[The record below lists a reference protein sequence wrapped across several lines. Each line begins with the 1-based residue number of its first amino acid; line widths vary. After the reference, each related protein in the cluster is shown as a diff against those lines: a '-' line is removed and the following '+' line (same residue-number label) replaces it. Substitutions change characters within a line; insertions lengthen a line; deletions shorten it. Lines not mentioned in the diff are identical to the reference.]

1 MYRARAVLL
10 ATLLLGGVLAGLI
23 GGAMAWLIHRFHHFT
38 AAGPLPPVLAAGL
51 GGVVAGLGWWWLRR
65 TRPIRSVEESATTDT
80 PLPLGRTVADA
91 LFQLLAVGSGI
102 SLGREQAPRQSAA
115 AVLDRLSRALRIDE
129 THRRLLVASAAGA
142 GLAAV
147 YNVPLAGVL
156 FTLEAMPVR
165 RSWRTLGIATTMSAV
180 ATVTAWP
187 LVGATSVYQL
197 PDAPFDPL
205 VLWVLPVLLPA
216 AVVVGRLFLA
226 LMKSAHGWK
235 VLDPRWLPLSVGA
248 ATAGVVTVSQFL
260 PGVTGNGED
269 IVRTALDPVTA
280 LPLLLTLLVVK
291 PLLTAASLGSGA
303 VGGTLTPALA
313 VGAALG
319 AGAGALAGAGPET
332 VPMLALVGAA
342 MVLAVMQKAPLF
354 AAVIAWELTWAPLWT
369 IPLLLLGAVVAYL
382 LGHRP
387 WRRQAEAA
395 PS

>member
-1 MYRARAVLL
+1 MYRSRAVLL
-10 ATLLLGGVLAGLI
+10 AMILVGGVIAGVL
-23 GGAMAWLIHRFHHFT
+23 GGAMARLIHLFHRFT
-38 AAGPLPPVLAAGL
+38 ADGPLHPVLAAAL
-51 GGVVAGLGWWWLRR
+51 GGVAAGFGWWWLRR
-65 TRPIRSVEESATTDT
+65 TRPVRSVEESVTTDT
-80 PLPLGRTVADA
+80 PLPLGRTLLDA
-91 LFQLLAVGSGI
+91 LLQLLAVGSGI

-115 AVLDRLSRALRIDE
+115 ALLDRLSRVTRVEEDD
-129 THRRLLVASAAGA
+129 RRLLVAAAAGA

-165 RSWRTLGIATTMSAV
+165 RSWRALATAGVMSGV

-187 LVGATSVYQL
+187 LVGNRSVYQL
-197 PDAPFDPL
+197 PDAPVDPL
-205 VLWVLPVLLPA
+205 VLWVLPLLLPV
-216 AVVVGRLFLA
+216 AVLVGRVFLA
-226 LMKSAHGWK
+226 MMRSAHGWK
-235 VLDPRWLPLSVGA
+235 VVDPRWLPLSVGA

-269 IVRTALDPVTA
+269 IVRTALDPATA

-291 PLLTAASLGSGA
+291 PLLTAGSLGSGA

-332 VPMLALVGAA
+332 VPLLAVLGAA
-342 MVLAVMQKAPLF
+342 MVLAVMQRAPLF

-369 IPLLLLGAVVAYL
+369 IPLLLPAAVAAHL
-382 LGHRP
+382 LGRLNPRRP
-387 WRRQAEAA
+387 RR
-395 PS
+395 

>member
-1 MYRARAVLL
+1 MI
-10 ATLLLGGVLAGLI
+10 LLGGVVAGLV
-23 GGAMAWLIHRFHHFT
+23 GGAMARLIHWFHHVT
-38 AAGPLPPVLAAGL
+38 ASGPLHPVLAAAA

-65 TRPIRSVEESATTDT
+65 TRPVRSVEESVTTDT
-80 PLPLGRTVADA
+80 PLPLGRTLLDA
-91 LFQLLAVGSGI
+91 LLQLLAVGSGI

-115 AVLDRLSRALRIDE
+115 ALLDRFSRWAHVDE
-129 THRRLLVASAAGA
+129 AHRRLLVAAAAGA

-165 RSWRTLGIATTMSAV
+165 RSWRALGIATVMSGV

-187 LVGATSVYQL
+187 LVGNRSVYQL

-205 VLWVLPVLLPA
+205 VLWVLPLLLLA
-216 AVVVGRLFLA
+216 AVSVARVFLT
-226 LMKSAHGWK
+226 MMRSAHGWK
-235 VLDPRWLPLSVGA
+235 VVDPRWLPLSVGA

-269 IVRTALDPVTA
+269 IVRTALDPATA

-291 PLLTAASLGSGA
+291 PLLTAGSLGSGA

-319 AGAGALAGAGPET
+319 AGAGALFGAGPET
-332 VPMLALVGAA
+332 VPVLAVLGAA
-342 MVLAVMQKAPLF
+342 MVLAVMQRAPLF

-369 IPLLLLGAVVAYL
+369 IPLLLPAAVAAHL
-382 LGHRP
+382 LGRLNP
-387 WRRQAEAA
+387 RRLRR
-395 PS
+395 

>member
-1 MYRARAVLL
+1 
-10 ATLLLGGVLAGLI
+10 
-23 GGAMAWLIHRFHHFT
+23 MAWLIHRIHHFT
-38 AAGPLPPVLAAGL
+38 ATGPLHPVLAAAL
-51 GGVVAGLGWWWLRR
+51 GGALAGLGWWWLRR

-80 PLPLGRTVADA
+80 PLPLGRTLADA

-115 AVLDRLSRALRIDE
+115 ALLDRLSRALRIDE
-129 THRRLLVASAAGA
+129 PHRRILVASAAGA

-165 RSWRTLGIATTMSAV
+165 RSWRALGLATAMSGV
-180 ATVTAWP
+180 ATVTAWA
-187 LVGATSVYQL
+187 LVGNTSVYQL

-205 VLWVLPVLLPA
+205 VLWVLPVLLLA
-216 AVVVGRLFLA
+216 SVVVGRLFLA

-235 VLDPRWLPLSVGA
+235 VVDPRWLPLSVGA

-269 IVRTALDPVTA
+269 IVRTALAPTTA
-280 LPLLLTLLVVK
+280 LPLLLTLLAVK

-319 AGAGALAGAGPET
+319 AGVGALVAAGPET
-332 VPMLALVGAA
+332 VPVLAVLGAA

-354 AAVIAWELTWAPLWT
+354 AAVTAWELTWAPLWT
-369 IPLLLLGAVVAYL
+369 IPLLLLGAVGAYL

-387 WRRQAEAA
+387 WGRRTGAT